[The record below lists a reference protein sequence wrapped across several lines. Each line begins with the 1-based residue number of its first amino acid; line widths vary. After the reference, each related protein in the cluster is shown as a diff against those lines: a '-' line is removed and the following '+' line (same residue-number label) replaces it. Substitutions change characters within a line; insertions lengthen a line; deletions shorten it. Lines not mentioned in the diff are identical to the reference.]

1 MGIREDMPVLASH
14 EGTWTGE
21 YVHVD
26 ATGTIIDRHRADLSC
41 SFPEDGSHPYY
52 QVNTYTWDDGRQEVI
67 RFPAEYRDQ
76 QIWFNTDRIDGRA
89 WEIDERTVML
99 TWQYKSDPSNY
110 LYEMIQI
117 DASKQHRARTW
128 HWFEGG
134 VLVKRTLINEQR
146 VS

>member
-1 MGIREDMPVLASH
+1 MPVLASH

-26 ATGTIIDRHRADLSC
+26 VNGTIVDRHRADLSC
-41 SFPEDGSHPYY
+41 SFPTDGDSPYY

-67 RFPAEYRDQ
+67 QFPASYRDKN
-76 QIWFNTDRIDGRA
+76 IWFNTDRIDGHA
-89 WEIDERTVML
+89 WEIDNRTVML
-99 TWQYKSDPSNY
+99 TWQYKLDPGNY

-117 DASKQHRARTW
+117 DDARQNRARTW

-134 VLVKRTLINEQR
+134 VLVKRTLIKETR

>member
-26 ATGTIIDRHRADLSC
+26 VAGTILDRHRADLSC
-41 SFPEDGSHPYY
+41 SFPTEGEWPYY
-52 QVNTYTWDDGRQEVI
+52 QINTYTWDDGRQDVI
-67 RFPAEYRDQ
+67 QFPASYRDK
-76 QIWFNTDRIDGRA
+76 QIWFDTDRIEGHA
-89 WEIDERTVML
+89 WEIDDRTVML
-99 TWQYKSDPSNY
+99 TWQYKFDAGNY

-117 DASKQHRARTW
+117 DDARQNRARTW

-134 VLVKRTLINEQR
+134 VLVKRTLIKETR